1 MNSNHDHS
9 IHSTAFFSFFFIV
22 TSSDWKIP
30 LAIITPEGTQ
40 HVLYENEKSAEFDNL
55 ITTLKSTQKWVK
67 INQYT
72 LCVVQYPESMWS
84 ALKQGVRNREV
95 NALDRI
101 QLLLDM
107 KRLCN
112 AERVKPSD
120 VLSFLER

>member
-1 MNSNHDHS
+1 MFITFIYSN
-9 IHSTAFFSFFFIV
+9 
-22 TSSDWKIP
+22 WKIP
-30 LAIITPEGTQ
+30 LAIITPEGIQ
-40 HVLYENEKSAEFDNL
+40 HVLYENENSAEFDHL

-72 LCVVQYPESMWS
+72 LCVVQYPESMLS
-84 ALKQGVRNREV
+84 ALKEGVRTREV
-95 NALDRI
+95 KALDRI

-112 AERVKPSD
+112 AERVKPSA